1 MNSHSIFVITDL
13 QDYQPLNTTVA
24 TVGFLTL
31 PITTIEDGVDED
43 PETFFLRLE
52 LVEDTDI
59 SIQLSPGEAVVTIL
73 DDDSMCNVVYIALTT
88 IACRINDPKSVPL

>member
-1 MNSHSIFVITDL
+1 MKLHSNFAITDL
-13 QDYQPLNTTVA
+13 QDYQPLNTTVTTA
-24 TVGFLTL
+24 RFFTF
-31 PITTIEDGVDED
+31 PISTIEDGVDED

-73 DDDSMCNVVYIALTT
+73 DDDSMCNSVYIALTT
-88 IACRINDPKSVPL
+88 IACRINDPN